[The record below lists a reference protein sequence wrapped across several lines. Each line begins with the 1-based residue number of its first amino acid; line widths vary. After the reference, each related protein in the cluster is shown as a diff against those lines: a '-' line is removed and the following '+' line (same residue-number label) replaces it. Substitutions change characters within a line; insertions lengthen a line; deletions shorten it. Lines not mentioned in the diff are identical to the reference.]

1 MTQNHEPADSDLG
14 PHEPQAPHAST
25 QRLEQIHGPGE
36 LRCALL
42 ALLLPKGSRRALASW
57 QGETRTTPYAMQ
69 LRSEAMAL
77 DAASRLPWFEH
88 LLARMASH
96 PLAERQA
103 LLESTRRVV
112 SARGSVQPL
121 DTLHFLVMRRRLGEK
136 APIAAAAG
144 SAAAFSKLPESD
156 VHAIARYTAFL
167 SRMVPAASADGA
179 PGAAWYASVMKR
191 WKGRVDIP
199 PQSPLPDTD
208 AVVQALQQ
216 VASLPLMQRPV
227 LLRDWV
233 SAALKHCAPAGLTDL
248 SADALRLSGTL
259 LESPLPPDLARH
271 YIDLRH

>member
-1 MTQNHEPADSDLG
+1 MTQNREPPDSDLG
-14 PHEPQAPHAST
+14 PHEPEAGPAST
-25 QRLEQIHGPGE
+25 QRLGRIHGPGE

-42 ALLLPKGSRRALASW
+42 ALLLPKGSRKALAAW
-57 QGETRTTPYAMQ
+57 QAETRTTPYAMQ

-77 DAASRLPWFEH
+77 NAAARLPWFEH

-121 DTLHFLVMRRRLGEK
+121 DTLHFLVMRRRLGER

-144 SAAAFSKLPESD
+144 SAAAFSELPESD
-156 VHAIARYTAFL
+156 VYAIARYTAFL
-167 SRMVPAASADGA
+167 SRLVPAASADGA
-179 PGAAWYASVMKR
+179 AGAAWFASVMKR
-191 WKGRVDIP
+191 WKFRVDSP
-199 PQSPLPDTD
+199 PQLPLPDTD
-208 AVVQALQQ
+208 AVVQALHQ
-216 VASLPLMQRPV
+216 VASLPMMQRPV

-233 SAALKHCAPAGLTDL
+233 SAALKHSAPAGLTDV
-248 SADALRLSGTL
+248 SADALRLCGTL

-271 YIDLRH
+271 YIDVQH

>member
-144 SAAAFSKLPESD
+144 SAAAFSKLPVSD

>member
-112 SARGSVQPL
+112 SARGAVQPL

-179 PGAAWYASVMKR
+179 AGSAWYASVMKR

-216 VASLPLMQRPV
+216 VASLPMMQRPV

-233 SAALKHCAPAGLTDL
+233 SAALKHCAPTGLTDL